1 MKEFRFPASGTPTIS
16 LRLPSGRVRVL
27 DGDPRELVI
36 QLDGRSSTVDRFIVE
51 DRGGEIVIEPERSSK
66 GRWASVEVTI
76 WVGEPIHFRGRIV
89 AADFTSAVDLA
100 SVHVESA
107 SGDIG
112 VDEVAGDATLR
123 SASGD
128 IRAGTVG
135 GDLEVAAASGDV
147 RVGHV
152 KGSTS
157 VKTASGEVKVGSA
170 DGEFMAKSASGSIF
184 VTRFDGPSFDAKS
197 LSGDVSLGVP
207 PGRRFDVTFYTLSG
221 DVRTDFPVDQ
231 GDQGGGAAPARLA
244 IRTISGDI
252 TIQGAPAR

>member
-1 MKEFRFPASGTPTIS
+1 MKEFRFEPTGTPTVS

-27 DGDPRELVI
+27 HGDPNALVI
-36 QLDGRSSTVDRFIVE
+36 QLDGRSSAVDRFIVE
-51 DRGGEIVIEPERSSK
+51 ERGGEIVIEPERSSK

-76 WVGEPIHFRGRIV
+76 WCGEPIHFRGRIV
-89 AADFTSAVDLA
+89 AADFTAALDLA
-100 SVHVESA
+100 SVHIESA
-107 SGDIG
+107 SGEVS
-112 VDEVAGDATLR
+112 VDEVAGDATIR

-147 RVGHV
+147 RAGHV

-157 VKTASGEVKVGSA
+157 VKTASGDVKIGTA
-170 DGEFMAKSASGSIF
+170 DGEFVAKSASGSIF
-184 VTRFDGPSFDAKS
+184 VSRFEGSSFDAKS

-207 PGRRFDVTFYTLSG
+207 SGRKFEVTFHTLSG
-221 DVRTDFPVDQ
+221 EVHTDFPVGQ
-231 GDQGGGAAPARLA
+231 GDQGGRTSARLS

-252 TIQGAPAR
+252 TVQGAR